1 MSNPSE
7 KDLVT
12 RALEDPQTR
21 IEMEYEWFVDD
32 VIVKIEQAMDK
43 QKVSRA
49 ELAKRLNCSPANV
62 TRLLRHGSNLTL
74 KSLVDIALAL
84 EHRFKAPQLVPLTE
98 SAPWEVPTVTVEVS
112 TVAGTVIMFNPHLVE
127 GFEGSAFVSF
137 AIPGMAGKT
146 EAESMSYSC
155 RQTGEFDAVLSQ

>member
-1 MSNPSE
+1 MTNQDE

-21 IEMEYEWFVDD
+21 TEIEYDWFVDD
-32 VIVKIEQAMDK
+32 VIVKIERTMDK
-43 QKVSRA
+43 QHVSRA

-84 EHRFKAPQLVPLTE
+84 EHRFIAPELVPLTE
-98 SAPWEVPTVTVEVS
+98 RAPWDVPSFEASVVGIVS
-112 TVAGTVIMFNPHLVE
+112 AITCSPNYFVE
-127 GFEGSAFVSF
+127 GGEGSAFVSF
-137 AIPGMAGKT
+137 TIQGMVSGT
-146 EAESMSYSC
+146 EAKPLPYSL
-155 RQTGEFDAVLSQ
+155 RQTGDLDAVHS